1 MYFTYTTRAF
11 MPDLMR
17 SINGLMRSGGALL
30 VMTDGGRSFTRILT
44 RRSSS
49 VACPD
54 RDGAAS
60 ARRGLRIRI
69 ARAKHA
75 RELAAAQENHVWGQP
90 AALVD
95 PVPDL
100 KWIHQIQRLRCRG
113 IGHSA
118 SSGTG
123 IPGGM
128 KSEPGPGG
136 HAYPVMR
143 NRTEND
149 GAGRYARTVD
159 D

>member
-1 MYFTYTTRAF
+1 MYFTFTTRAF

-49 VACPD
+49 LACPD

-75 RELAAAQENHVWGQP
+75 RELGAAQGNHVWGSP
-90 AALVD
+90 SALID
-95 PVPDL
+95 PVPDA
-100 KWIHQIQRLRCRG
+100 QG
-113 IGHSA
+113 
-118 SSGTG
+118 
-123 IPGGM
+123 
-128 KSEPGPGG
+128 
-136 HAYPVMR
+136 
-143 NRTEND
+143 
-149 GAGRYARTVD
+149 
-159 D
+159 